1 MTLKMRTPSTPG
13 FAAALAS
20 AVPQTTVRHEHP
32 IVLPRWLPRPSG
44 GAMRTTRDITS
55 ETWRVV
61 TARRY
66 HEAVARVRLAAQGLE
81 TYLPLLRRW
90 PRPAVG
96 SDVGPLFPGYVF
108 VRAERA
114 HFHRIARTPGVGGL
128 VVLGGEPARLDDA
141 VIDFLRSREEQDG
154 IITACVPP
162 SGSLVRITD
171 GPWRGLA
178 AILERRVS
186 ARERV
191 LVLLDLL
198 QRQTRVEM
206 PETWVRLD

>member
-1 MTLKMRTPSTPG
+1 MWTKPDTEPE
-13 FAAALAS
+13 A
-20 AVPQTTVRHEHP
+20 
-32 IVLPRWLPRPSG
+32 
-44 GAMRTTRDITS
+44 
-55 ETWRVV
+55 WRVV

-66 HEAVARVRLAAQGLE
+66 REAVARVRLAAQGLE

-90 PRPAVG
+90 PRPPVG

-108 VRAERA
+108 VRAEGA
-114 HFHRIARTPGVGGL
+114 HFHLITRTPGVSGL
-128 VVLGGEPARLDDA
+128 IVFGGEPARLDDA
-141 VIDFLRSREEQDG
+141 MIDFLRS
-154 IITACVPP
+154 A
-162 SGSLVRITD
+162 VRITD

-178 AILERRVS
+178 AILEHRVS

-191 LVLLDLL
+191 LVLLNIL

>member
-1 MTLKMRTPSTPG
+1 MSIKPDPEPD
-13 FAAALAS
+13 A
-20 AVPQTTVRHEHP
+20 
-32 IVLPRWLPRPSG
+32 
-44 GAMRTTRDITS
+44 
-55 ETWRVV
+55 WRVV
-61 TARRY
+61 TAHRHR
-66 HEAVARVRLAAQGLE
+66 EAVARVRLGQQGLE
-81 TYLPLLRRW
+81 THLPLLRRW
-90 PRPAVG
+90 PRPPVG

-114 HFHRIARTPGVGGL
+114 HFHRITRTPGVGGL
-128 VVLGGEPARLDDA
+128 IVFGGEPARLDDA
-141 VIDFLRSREEQDG
+141 VIDFLRGREEPDG
-154 IITACVPP
+154 IITAGPLP
-162 SGSLVRITD
+162 SGSAVRITD

-191 LVLLDLL
+191 LVLLNIL